1 MDADD
6 LLEAKIY
13 VGTYRKY
20 NEGSL
25 YGKWLTL
32 SDYSDKEEF
41 YEACKELH
49 KDEEDPEF
57 MFQDWEGLPKGLI
70 SESWISETVFE
81 LIEQADQM
89 DNFDAFMAFLD
100 YSSYSLE
107 DEDFGYLL
115 SKFNDCYQGK
125 FDTEESFAEDFVE
138 NNYELPCFAQGYF
151 DYEKF
156 ANTLFMTDYYF
167 DDGTRSVFNRNY

>member
-13 VGTYRKY
+13 IGTYRKY

-25 YGKWLTL
+25 FGKWLTL
-32 SDYSDKEEF
+32 SDYSDKDEF

-57 MFQDWEGLPKGLI
+57 MFQDWEGLPKDLI

-100 YSSYSLE
+100 FTGYSL
-107 DEDFGYLL
+107 DRL
-115 SKFNDCYQGK
+115 SAKQ
-125 FDTEESFAEDFVE
+125 V
-138 NNYELPCFAQGYF
+138 Q
-151 DYEKF
+151 
-156 ANTLFMTDYYF
+156 
-167 DDGTRSVFNRNY
+167 